1 MRKITV
7 DSKHSKSTNLSGT
20 WSSPLRRNDAEQG
33 TRNQILEDFVRQL
46 EGLTLYLIKAIKGF

>member
-1 MRKITV
+1 M
-7 DSKHSKSTNLSGT
+7 SGT